1 MRLSWLHGR
10 RRKQRRIC
18 FDLQNLPSVWAR
30 AGMRG
35 TRGGNVDNGRMDS
48 VIKEKVLAVARC
60 ARDRNESLAWFRV
73 TVGLFY
79 LAGLMTPETIDFKQ
93 VDRAFNRFIYQS
105 IGKGHSIASVLQFMS
120 GEKVVA
126 VVDSPRFIAVFGEVC
141 PEVPV
146 DTIGF
151 LLSLNLGVAKSISRL
166 DIAGPLL
173 DWIERPKVAA
183 PEIEPGD
190 PAAPGVL

>member
-1 MRLSWLHGR
+1 
-10 RRKQRRIC
+10 
-18 FDLQNLPSVWAR
+18 
-30 AGMRG
+30 
-35 TRGGNVDNGRMDS
+35 MDS
-48 VIKEKVLAVARC
+48 VIKEKVLAVARR
-60 ARDRNESLAWFRV
+60 ARDRDESLAWFRV
-73 TVGLFY
+73 TLGLYY
-79 LAGLMTPETIDFKQ
+79 LAGLMTPETIDFKK

-126 VVDSPRFIAVFGEVC
+126 VVDSPRFLDTFGELC

-166 DIAGPLL
+166 DIGGPVL
-173 DWIERPKVAA
+173 DWIERRKEAA
-183 PEIEPGD
+183 DAGQPGD
-190 PAAPGVL
+190 PAAPSVL